1 MDDYQLIIGIMC
13 KLVKATMKIL
23 FLLFFLSCNSKQN
36 IKSYIHDIEPVSIS
50 GNSNAVIEIP
60 AGTHDKFEV
69 SKTNGQ
75 IVQDIEQGLPRKIK
89 YLGYPGNYGMIP
101 KTLLPIEDGGDGDP
115 LDVLVL
121 GEPLEK
127 GSIVD
132 VRLVGVLSML
142 DEGEIDDKL
151 IAVRVKNSLFSIR
164 LSYFCLSI
172 IRPSIAY
179 LWLLSKF
186 LFLNSQTYLS
196 LIASKAAYDL
206 PSTTNGLSAN
216 IASLFSSST
225 SPVSLLDQ
233 TILPTVSLPKLSHF
247 TIVSIKWFC

>member
-101 KTLLPIEDGGDGDP
+101 KTLLPVEDGGDGDP

-132 VRLVGVLSML
+132 VRFIGVLSML

-151 IAVRVKNSLFSIR
+151 IAVRVKNSLFSKINS
-164 LSYFCLSI
+164 LTDLENEYQGLTDILKIWFSNYKGS
-172 IRPSIAY
+172 
-179 LWLLSKF
+179 SKVTINGF
-186 LFLNSQTYLS
+186 GDEKL
-196 LIASKAAYDL
+196 ASEIFNKACEYYQ
-206 PSTTNGLSAN
+206 SNNGEN
-216 IASLFSSST
+216 
-225 SPVSLLDQ
+225 
-233 TILPTVSLPKLSHF
+233 
-247 TIVSIKWFC
+247 

>member
-1 MDDYQLIIGIMC
+1 MIHSITIKINIILFVNYFRIVRIMLELFNDFIISKMC
-13 KLVKATMKIL
+13 KLVISMMKIL
-23 FLLFFLSCNSKQN
+23 LLLLLFSCNSKQN

-151 IAVRVKNSLFSIR
+151 IAVRVKNSLFSKINSFTDLENEYHGITDILKIWFSNYKGSGEVLINGFGDEKLASEIFFKAR
-164 LSYFCLSI
+164 KY
-172 IRPSIAY
+172 Y
-179 LWLLSKF
+179 LD
-186 LFLNSQTYLS
+186 N
-196 LIASKAAYDL
+196 
-206 PSTTNGLSAN
+206 
-216 IASLFSSST
+216 
-225 SPVSLLDQ
+225 
-233 TILPTVSLPKLSHF
+233 
-247 TIVSIKWFC
+247 